1 MNSKY
6 FELLQ
11 AREECLQRGDDESA
25 EALWNAAIEIAKL
38 GIFHDKSGVRIN
50 SETYDKPSCHQETLL
65 KKLINSLGLLTQTR

>member
-6 FELLQ
+6 FELLK
-11 AREECLQRGDDESA
+11 AREECLKRGDDESA
-25 EALWNAAIEIAKL
+25 EALWNAAIEVAKL
-38 GIFHDKSGVRIN
+38 GVFHDGVRIN

>member
-6 FELLQ
+6 FELLK

-38 GIFHDKSGVRIN
+38 GIFHGGCGVSIN
-50 SETYDKPSCHQETLL
+50 SETYDTRPCHQETLL
-65 KKLINSLGLLTQTR
+65 KKLINSLRTLTRTH